1 MRYHSL
7 IRAGGDIARDAIL
20 EKCLS
25 PPSVTAVVYGAAGIR
40 MFQPIGQRPTR
51 VQHVAFGDVTGLMRS
66 RSSRAARSCTVPAIS
81 TPSLG
86 AMT

>member
-7 IRAGGDIARDAIL
+7 IRAGGDIARDAIS

-25 PPSVTAVVYGAAGIR
+25 PPSVTAVVYGAAGILV
-40 MFQPIGQRPTR
+40 FQPVGQRPTG
-51 VQHVAFGDVTGLMRS
+51 VQHVALGD
-66 RSSRAARSCTVPAIS
+66 
-81 TPSLG
+81 G